1 MKSLGTLLLTLTIFG
16 SSLAFADHKIQKT
29 CLTVQNYLGSHYVSA
44 EAVIDEETGLTKVLL
59 VSTMYEGA
67 EDCLNSLD
75 KKFESPE
82 LPLTPGISPRV
93 RSACYTSVEDNKT
106 VFLVTEKTN
115 SDTGLVFSLEIKNE
129 FDSEQACKNW
139 L

>member
-1 MKSLGTLLLTLTIFG
+1 MKAFGTLLLTFTIFG

-29 CLTVQNYLGSHYVSA
+29 CLTVQNYLGSYYVSA
-44 EAVIDEETGLTKVLL
+44 EAVIDDETGLTKALL

-67 EDCLNSLD
+67 EECLNSLD
-75 KKFESPE
+75 EKFESPE
-82 LPLTPGISPRV
+82 MPSTPGISPRV
-93 RSACYTSVEDNKT
+93 RSACYTSVDEKK
-106 VFLVTEKTN
+106 VVYLVTEKTN

-129 FDSEQACKNW
+129 FDSAEACKGW